1 MARRRRRKGLP
12 APLWVGR
19 GSRAR
24 RKRRSPI
31 VISLVIHSLLAALAV
46 LVLSTATTQH
56 QSMDT
61 AMAVQFVDPL
71 RVEPKPDRPLKRLVR
86 SAQASPA
93 APDWQQV
100 ASPTPQTIE
109 FADRPVMN
117 AADPIAPDMA
127 AAVTLVSTNAKTR
140 TAQDA
145 LPALRSLSSKPTAGQ
160 GALTGVQRPQGR
172 EGRNV
177 TNSSGAAEV
186 GLPGGVGTG
195 AGRGSGDGSGT
206 GMGSPF
212 RDALARIG
220 DNIATANV
228 TGKVDVLFVV
238 DTSGS
243 MADNIAAVADHLFS
257 MTDRLEHEEIDYQL
271 GVAVFRELGTGAK
284 LELSGWS
291 MDPQTLRARLR
302 GLGVVGN
309 ERALDALVQT
319 LQVTRFRLDADR
331 AMVLVTDEPATTKW
345 EAPGATQ
352 EMRDRVLTETTR
364 DAIRVQVLGF
374 GEPFQRELAER
385 SGGVFQ
391 VIPSTRRGPS
401 GVAAEEGGVLLAA
414 TALDTDFRSIAGE
427 VRRWANPDASTR
439 GDVDVVLYVDISHS
453 MQGRLRAV
461 LHGLSMFDSALS
473 LGGLDAAYTLVRFAT
488 ADGVTGSGVV
498 GVDVSHPFTDVTSI
512 QRQLQYPAV
521 GDEFLLDAIV
531 QGLSAPL
538 RKTVPRISIIVT
550 DEPPSGVDTTAD
562 EAVAAM
568 SDSGMRFYGFL
579 PWPASGTRGDPPL
592 HALHEAVS
600 GSGGKVFAMPKAHS
614 ARRRGE

>member
-1 MARRRRRKGLP
+1 MARRSRRKGLP

-31 VISLVIHSLLAALAV
+31 VLSLVIHILLAALV
-46 LVLSTATTQH
+46 LFALSTATTRH
-56 QSMDT
+56 QTIDT
-61 AMAVQFVDPL
+61 AMAVQFVAPL
-71 RVEPKPDRPLKRLVR
+71 RKEPKPDRPLKRLVR
-86 SAQASPA
+86 SAQASPTS
-93 APDWQQV
+93 PDWQQV

-109 FADRPVMN
+109 FADRPVIN
-117 AADPIAPDMA
+117 PAGPKAPEIATD
-127 AAVTLVSTNAKTR
+127 VTLVSTNAQAR
-140 TAQDA
+140 TDDRPLSAV
-145 LPALRSLSSKPTAGQ
+145 RSLSSRPTAGQ
-160 GALTGVQRPQGR
+160 GAVTGIQRPQGR
-172 EGRNV
+172 EGRNL

-195 AGRGSGDGSGT
+195 VGRGAGDGSGT

-220 DNIATANV
+220 DNIASGNV
-228 TGKVDVLFVV
+228 SGKVDVLFVV

-257 MTDRLEHEEIDYQL
+257 MTDRIEQDDIDYQL
-271 GVAVFRELGTGAK
+271 GVAAFRELGTGAK

-291 MDPQTLRARLR
+291 VDPQTLRTRMR

-319 LQVTRFRLDADR
+319 LQVTRFRPDADK
-331 AMVLVTDEPATTKW
+331 AMVFVTDEPATTKW
-345 EAPGATQ
+345 EAPDAAQ

-374 GEPFQRELAER
+374 GEAFQRELAER

-391 VIPSTRRGPS
+391 VIPASNRGRSAGPRGDS
-401 GVAAEEGGVLLAA
+401 GVLLAA
-414 TALDTDFRSIAGE
+414 TALDTDFRAIAGE
-427 VRRWANPDASTR
+427 VRRWANPDSSAR
-439 GDVDVVLYVDISHS
+439 RELDVVLYVDVSHS

-461 LHGLSMFDSALS
+461 MHGLSMFDRALD
-473 LGGLDAAYTLVRFAT
+473 LGGLDAAYTLVRFAK

-498 GVDVSHPFTDVTSI
+498 GTDVSHPLIEVASI

-531 QGLSAPL
+531 EGLSAPL
-538 RKTVPRISIIVT
+538 RKAASRVSIIIT
-550 DEPPSGVDTTAD
+550 DEPPSGENTTAD
-562 EAVAAM
+562 DVVSAM
-568 SDSGMRFYGFL
+568 RDSGMRFYGFL

-592 HALHEAVS
+592 HALHKAVS
-600 GSGGKVFAMPKAHS
+600 ESGGKVFAMPDAHS
-614 ARRRGE
+614 ERQRGE